1 MKRVRE
7 PKPIGRPRLPRSLL
21 TPGGLAKRLYNDAIK
36 EKKALSAIDA
46 LASMAASAVA
56 AEAEAAV
63 RRARKDAALKKQLSE
78 RNPAANGPAALI
90 LRAASRVE
98 CDEACGLCCDSAP
111 DVLVQSMR
119 CCGNACCAPCL
130 STWLRGHGQ
139 YVPRGYGDADYY
151 LGVDEA
157 CAMRESATYA
167 GARGRGREIM
177 ARMNTHR
184 CPWCRCQV
192 QSVRRGLVSC
202 VYNTLD
208 RSWQIWNAQFWD
220 GFAHGPLQVGLL
232 FQVFFVADETER
244 TFLPPL
250 LLLDPSAHQRRRA
263 ENCHGLRLAG

>member
-1 MKRVRE
+1 MPVNKGGRRCKDGSPSKSALCSRRLRLRAALGDAAPPEAAIIVRVKRVRE

-192 QSVRRGLVSC
+192 QSVRRGLV
-202 VYNTLD
+202 
-208 RSWQIWNAQFWD
+208 
-220 GFAHGPLQVGLL
+220 
-232 FQVFFVADETER
+232 
-244 TFLPPL
+244 
-250 LLLDPSAHQRRRA
+250 
-263 ENCHGLRLAG
+263 